1 MADQTVTM
9 FSPDGGQKPL
19 ELWDPIPAASV
30 ASGEPVQT
38 GNEHLNI
45 NKGNPVAGVW
55 TCSPWESVPAP
66 YDVHEFMIVLEGSII
81 IEHENGNVQTFGA
94 GESFAMPKGMPCVW
108 RQTEDVRKYYFI
120 FDDPSGAESDNPAAL
135 DAIRVVVPATLPQ
148 IDAGD
153 AAQFIGDVPTMGL
166 ESVMVDPT
174 GQFQVGI
181 WESTPMQR
189 QPATIAR
196 SEIMHILE
204 GSGSITNADGVV
216 FNFKAGDTFLVP
228 IGMGYQWHNTE
239 YVKKIFC
246 ALTPS

>member
-1 MADQTVTM
+1 MADQTVIM
-9 FSPDGGQKPL
+9 FNPDGGEKPL
-19 ELWDPIPAASV
+19 EPWDPMPASFV
-30 ASGEPVQT
+30 AAGNPLET
-38 GNEHLNI
+38 GNEYLNV
-45 NKGNPVAGVW
+45 GNGELTAGVW
-55 TCSPWESVPAP
+55 TCSPWESVPGP
-66 YDVHEFMIVLEGSII
+66 YSVNEFMIVLEGHII
-81 IEHENGNVQTFGA
+81 IEHENGNVQTFGP
-94 GESFAMPKGMPCVW
+94 GSSFALPKGAPCIW

-120 FDDPSGAESDNPAAL
+120 FDDPSGAKPDNPAAL
-135 DAIRVVVPATLPQ
+135 DAIRVVVPESLPQ

-153 AAQFIGDVPTMGL
+153 PSQFIGDVPTMGL
-166 ESVMVDPT
+166 ESVMLDPT

-181 WESTPMQR
+181 WESSPMQR

-204 GSGSITNADGVV
+204 GSGSITNADGVA

-246 ALTPS
+246 ALTPN

>member
-1 MADQTVTM
+1 MTDQTVIM

-19 ELWDPIPAASV
+19 EPWDPIAAASV
-30 ASGEPVQT
+30 ASGEAAQT
-38 GNEHLNI
+38 GNEYLSI
-45 NKGNPVAGVW
+45 NEGSLVAGVW
-55 TCSPWESVPAP
+55 TCSPWVSVPAP
-66 YDVHEFMIVLEGSII
+66 YDVHEFMIVLEGHII
-81 IEHENGNVQTFGA
+81 IEHENGNVQSFGP
-94 GESFAMPKGMPCVW
+94 GESFAIPKGTPCVW
-108 RQTEDVRKYYFI
+108 KQTEDVRKYYFI
-120 FDDPSGAESDNPAAL
+120 FDDPSGAESANPTAL
-135 DAIRVVVPATLPQ
+135 DAIRVVVPETLPKM
-148 IDAGD
+148 DAGD
-153 AAQFIGDVPTMGL
+153 AAQYIGEAPTMGL

-174 GQFQVGI
+174 GQFQVAI

-189 QPATIAR
+189 KPATIAR